1 MYSKALCEWFLTDGI
16 YPPVRLDAPE
26 YIEDALTEAGVLG
39 IGLPVEERCR
49 NEWIYRRTWRYL
61 TQFTLPDTEKR
72 VFMRLSG
79 LKGKW
84 RIIVNGALAAEGTDS
99 WCETEITGLLGVP
112 NYLEIAFPPDESF
125 SLFPKAGFKGSFL
138 LKQTGKGVIKDFR
151 CVFSSDGEQPG
162 FMCAADT
169 SKPGRAKLVFKL
181 NNSLGECTETLDQA
195 LQAGYTPLKTGIFAG
210 KLAGGEVNRLSAR
223 LNFDGEASD
232 VREAE
237 IYIPAAKALKRGA
250 VCLSEEDFELA
261 RELDAVTAYT
271 PDSVADDAFIRR
283 AAKYALF
290 ASEADDEL
298 KCERPAAMCNADEV
312 ARICPDERALEDDV
326 IWKLTQSDRACFD
339 AAGGSPEEL
348 EEAVALSRYNQALA
362 LRNLALDAR
371 LTGKSL
377 TLDGIVSAEYS
388 LSSPALVDFD
398 GLKRPA
404 FFALRDAWKKEY
416 AFCRLP
422 ENLPDEGIFT
432 VKAYYVADDPAER
445 PRAVSVSAYDL
456 YGREVFST
464 TFAATVS
471 GCVGSFALEMPEGGV
486 ALIRTRLS
494 DQGRELSVNDL
505 AAFMSGRGIEDLG
518 EARLFCDGES
528 LVNDSDT
535 LAVGVCAGEAGF
547 FGCLLPGE
555 AVTGGAI
562 DINTVEGLN
571 IYF

>member
-39 IGLPVEERCR
+39 VGLDVEERCR

-79 LKGKW
+79 LKGRW
-84 RIIVNGALAAEGTDS
+84 RVTVNGALAAEGTDS

-112 NYLEIAFPPDESF
+112 NYLEIAFLPDDSF
-125 SLFPKAGFKGSFL
+125 SLFPQAGFKGSFL
-138 LKQTGKGVIKDFR
+138 LKQAGKGVIKDFR
-151 CVFSSDGEQPG
+151 CVFSAEGEPG

-169 SKPGRAKLVFKL
+169 TAPGRAKLAFTL
-181 NNSLGECTETLDQA
+181 SNSRGEFTETLDQA
-195 LQAGYTPLKTGIFAG
+195 LPAGYTPLKTGIFAG
-210 KLAGGEVNRLSAR
+210 KLAAGETNRLSAR
-223 LNFDGEASD
+223 LNFDGETCDA
-232 VREAE
+232 REAE
-237 IYIPAAKALKRGA
+237 IYIPAAKALLRGA

-261 RELDAVTAYT
+261 RELHADTAYT
-271 PDSVADDAFIRR
+271 RDAEADDAFIRR
-283 AAKYALF
+283 AAKYGLF
-290 ASEADDEL
+290 AAEADEDVKQEL
-298 KCERPAAMCNADEV
+298 PSAMCNPDEV
-312 ARICPDERALEDDV
+312 DRICPDGRALEDDV

-339 AAGGSPEEL
+339 EAGGSSEEL
-348 EEAVALSRYNQALA
+348 EEAAALSRYNQALA
-362 LRNLALDAR
+362 LKNLALDAR
-371 LTGKSL
+371 LAGKSL
-377 TLDGIVSAEYS
+377 VLDGMVSSEYS
-388 LSSPALVDFD
+388 LSSPALVDLD

-404 FFALRDAWKKEY
+404 FFALKDAWQKEY

-432 VKAYYVADDPAER
+432 VKAYYAADDPAPK

-456 YGREVFST
+456 SGREIFST

-486 ALIRTRLS
+486 ALIRTRLF
-494 DQGRELSVNDL
+494 DGGQELSVSDL

-555 AVTGGAI
+555 AAAGRVT
-562 DINTVEGLN
+562 DINAVEGLN

>member
-84 RIIVNGALAAEGTDS
+84 RLTVNGALAAEGEDS

-112 NYLEIAFPPDESF
+112 NYLEIAFLPDDSF

-151 CVFSSDGEQPG
+151 CVFPADGVPS
-162 FMCAADT
+162 FMCAADA
-169 SKPGRAKLVFKL
+169 SAPGRAKLVFRL
-181 NNSLGECTETLDQA
+181 NNSLGEFTETLDQA
-195 LQAGYTPLKTGIFAG
+195 LPAGYTPLKTGIFAG
-210 KLAGGEVNRLSAR
+210 KLAAGEVNRLSAR
-223 LNFDGEASD
+223 LNFDGENSD
-232 VREAE
+232 AREAE
-237 IYIPAAKALKRGA
+237 IYIPAAKALIRGA

-261 RELDAVTAYT
+261 RELGADTAYT
-271 PDSVADDAFIRR
+271 RDAEADDAFIRR
-283 AAKYALF
+283 AAKYDLF
-290 ASEADDEL
+290 ASEADDDIKGEL
-298 KCERPAAMCNADEV
+298 PSAMCNPDEV
-312 ARICPDERALEDDV
+312 TRICPDVSALEDDV

-339 AAGGSPEEL
+339 AAGGTSEEL
-348 EEAVALSRYNQALA
+348 EEAAALSRYNQALA
-362 LRNLALDAR
+362 LRNIALDAR
-371 LTGKSL
+371 LSGKGL
-377 TLDGIVSAEYS
+377 VAYEIVSGEYS

-432 VKAYYVADDPAER
+432 VKAYYVADVPAEK
-445 PRAVSVSAYDL
+445 PRAVGVSAYDL
-456 YGREVFST
+456 YGREIFST

-486 ALIRTRLS
+486 ALIRTRLV
-494 DQGRELSVNDL
+494 DGGRELSVNDL

-518 EARLFCDGES
+518 EARLFCDGVS

-535 LAVGVCAGEAGF
+535 LAVGVCAAEAGF

-555 AVTGGAI
+555 AAPGRVG
-562 DINTVEGLN
+562 DINSVEGLN